1 MTLTLPDRP
10 DVDDALPAGYR
21 GAPGRRAARDRRRA
35 AARAGRAAAARAEL
49 HGVLE
54 ILVAA
59 RAQLGRGWVQGTW
72 SAPQP
77 LDAVAEP
84 GQARSV
90 AQRSTCL
97 VGAVVLAAGGRAA
110 VGGQPAQRSLD
121 LLWHTLHRATDP
133 GPVRWCPAPTLR
145 TLQVQDLT
153 RWNDAAGR
161 SPEEVRGLLDAA
173 IGRLTRELQV
183 GGRGQAGALVGVSAT
198 GSSSRP

>member
-1 MTLTLPDRP
+1 MTVTLP
-10 DVDDALPAGYR
+10 VLPVHPTS
-21 GAPGRRAARDRRRA
+21 PGRWAARDRRRA
-35 AARAGRAAAARAEL
+35 AAHAGRAAAARAEL

-54 ILVAA
+54 VLVTA
-59 RAQLGRGWVQGTW
+59 RALLARGWVQGTW
-72 SAPQP
+72 SAVPP
-77 LDAVAEP
+77 RPVVGP
-84 GQARSV
+84 GQESAGV
-90 AQRSTCL
+90 QRSTCL
-97 VGAVVLAAGGRAA
+97 VGAVVVAAGGRAA

-133 GPVRWCPAPTLR
+133 GPVRWCPGPALR

-173 IGRLTRELQV
+173 IGRLLRELRT
-183 GGRGQAGALVGVSAT
+183 GGQDMALVGASRT